1 MSEEFK
7 LEIINPEKL
16 FLTKENVVQVVV
28 PAFEGEIGILQNHIS
43 IISFLKPGVLKI
55 LTKSEED
62 KYYIEDGIVEFKNN
76 NLSILTSNIIKI
88 SEFDK
93 NKIKD
98 LLIRAESEINKN
110 ELDDQKKYLISQKIE
125 ILKTLSIS

>member
-1 MSEEFK
+1 M
-7 LEIINPEKL
+7 
-16 FLTKENVVQVVV
+16 
-28 PAFEGEIGILQNHIS
+28 
-43 IISFLKPGVLKI
+43 
-55 LTKSEED
+55 
-62 KYYIEDGIVEFKNN
+62 
-76 NLSILTSNIIKI
+76 TSNIIKI